1 LEFRRVL
8 FRSSYS
14 AATVSKLRERVARS
28 DTGRR
33 TEVVDHAI
41 LAARAPCVA
50 DAAAVQD
57 QEVGEAPPVG
67 AGNEPDE
74 VALDLHGILLAR
86 QAEPLREPTHV
97 RVNDDPLRL
106 PPLRRDHAR
115 RLPRHAR

>member
-50 DAAAVQD
+50 DAAAVPD
-57 QEVGEAPPVG
+57 QEVREAAPVG
-67 AGNEPDE
+67 ARNEPDE

-86 QAEPLREPTHV
+86 RAEPLGGATQG
-97 RVNDDPLRL
+97 RV
-106 PPLRRDHAR
+106 
-115 RLPRHAR
+115 